1 MFKNRNVINTN
12 IVKKPVEN
20 GQQVMLIRG
29 TGELLDRESNVKNS
43 KIYPPTL
50 IEIVHVFKDDLT
62 GYEDHPINKAIG

>member
-1 MFKNRNVINTN
+1 MI
-12 IVKKPVEN
+12 
-20 GQQVMLIRG
+20 IRG

>member
-1 MFKNRNVINTN
+1 LFKNRNVINTN

-29 TGELLDRESNVKNS
+29 TGELLDRKSNVKNS

-50 IEIVHVFKDDLT
+50 IEIVHVFKDD
-62 GYEDHPINKAIG
+62 